1 MVRKGIVIFGILA
14 SCAPSTRGQMPMM
27 MHEHAVGPSAALTT
41 VMDRGDLVFDLGP
54 IDLPAKAMHDDIRQ
68 PAPLTVVIGID
79 GWLRGYSI
87 ELVDSAGR
95 DVPQSVV
102 HHVNVIIPQRRE
114 LFSPIMLRLAAAG
127 SETAPVG
134 LPWFLGYEVRK
145 TDSVLVSAML
155 HNPSAVA
162 YRGVHLRV
170 RMPATRRR
178 LLGAMAVF
186 PFYMDVMPPAGSHSF
201 DLPAGRTERYWEGSP
216 AIGGRILGV
225 SGHMHKYGV
234 ALRLE
239 DRTTGKVIWE
249 GRPTVDE
256 HGEVVAIPIKR
267 FVKTFGVGVHPD
279 HVYRLT
285 VVYDNPTG
293 APVIDG
299 GMGALGG
306 VFLPSEAEKW
316 PAVDR
321 TNADYVLDWRI
332 TYRLDTSR
340 DVRGGHSDKR

>member
-1 MVRKGIVIFGILA
+1 MARQKVVIFGILA
-14 SCAPSTRGQMPMM
+14 WFASPTGAQMPMM
-27 MHEHAVGPSAALTT
+27 MHDHPMGRAATLTT
-41 VMDRGDLVFDLGP
+41 LMDRGDLVFDLGP
-54 IDLPAKAMHDDIRQ
+54 IDLPAKAMHDDVRQ
-68 PAPLTVVIGID
+68 PAPLTTVTGID
-79 GWLRGYSI
+79 GWLRGYSV
-87 ELVDSAGR
+87 ELVDSAGKV
-95 DVPQSVV
+95 VPQSVV

-127 SETAPVG
+127 AETAPVG
-134 LPWFLGYEVRK
+134 LPWFLGYEVRR

-155 HNPSAVA
+155 HNPSATN

-170 RMPATRRR
+170 RMPVTRRR
-178 LLGAMAVF
+178 MVGAMTVF

-216 AIGGRILGV
+216 AVGGRILGV

-239 DRTTGKVIWE
+239 DRTAGKIIWE

-256 HGEVVAIPIKR
+256 NGEVMAIPIKR
-267 FVKTFGVGVHPD
+267 FVKTFGVGVHRD

-285 VVYDNPTG
+285 AVYENPTG

-321 TNADYVLDWRI
+321 ANADYILDWRI

-340 DVRGGHSDKR
+340 DVRGGHD

>member
-1 MVRKGIVIFGILA
+1 MRRKIVVIFGIL
-14 SCAPSTRGQMPMM
+14 SG
-27 MHEHAVGPSAALTT
+27 AVRMSAAQLPLMHAHSMSSASLTT
-41 VMDRGDLVFDLGP
+41 VVDKGDLVFDLGP
-54 IDLPAKAMHDDIRQ
+54 IDLPANATHEQVKE
-68 PAPLTVVIGID
+68 PPPLTVVAGVD
-79 GWLRGYSI
+79 GWLRGYTV
-87 ELVDSAGR
+87 ELVDMNGR
-95 DVPQSVV
+95 TVPQSVV

-127 SETAPVG
+127 AETAPVG
-134 LPWFLGYEVRK
+134 LPWFLGYQVRAS
-145 TDSVLVSAML
+145 DSILVSAML
-155 HNPSAVA
+155 HNPSPIA
-162 YRGVHLRV
+162 YAGVHLRV
-170 RMPATRRR
+170 RMPLTKKR
-178 LLGAMAVF
+178 LFGAAAVF

-201 DLPAGRTERYWEGSP
+201 DLPAGRSERYWEGKP
-216 AIGGRILGV
+216 AISGRILGV

-234 ALRLE
+234 SLRLE
-239 DRTTGKVIWE
+239 DRTSGKLIWE
-249 GRPTVDE
+249 GQPTVDE

-306 VFLPSEAEKW
+306 VFLPEEEEKW

-321 TNADYVLDWRI
+321 ADPDYVLDWRI

-340 DVRGGHSDKR
+340 DVHGGHE